1 MTDVSRMCW
10 AILLPGDQRD
20 LHRFVWRT
28 DTTQP
33 LRDYR
38 MTRLTFRVS
47 ASLFAANMGMKQN
60 MLDHASA
67 YPLAAQIVFV
77 SFYMDDGLTDANSV
91 EEAVELSKE
100 LEKMFDCGRF
110 TL

>member
-20 LHRFVWRT
+20 LYRFIWRT

-33 LRDYR
+33 LQDYR
-38 MTRLTFRVS
+38 MTRLTFGVS
-47 ASLFAANMGMKQN
+47 ASSFAANMAMKQI

-67 YPLAAQIVFV
+67 YPLAAQVVFD
-77 SFYMDDGLTDANSV
+77 SFYMDDGLTGTDSMS
-91 EEAVELSKE
+91 EAREL
-100 LEKMFDCGRF
+100 
-110 TL
+110 